1 MYNEKSYKHGE
12 KTALRMGENINKG
25 KWNNLQWNTLQN
37 IQAAHVVQYQKMNNP
52 IKKWPKELNR
62 LFSKED
68 IQIINTHEKMLHAI
82 HY

>member
-1 MYNEKSYKHGE
+1 MRGE
-12 KTALRMGENINKG
+12 KIVFRVGENNKC
-25 KWNNLQWNTLQN
+25 NNWQRFNLQN

-82 HY
+82 HH